1 MNSMSLSKL
10 AGMCLCLG
18 AALLTIPFLL
28 QITMGGTPEEGSLI
42 WRYFSEE
49 LTNGGTLSL
58 LYPILSILG
67 IALLIFGTHTLNSM
81 LQKEKED
88 GLLSLGTMLIILGS
102 IGYMF
107 IWSLE

>member
-1 MNSMSLSKL
+1 MNSMSLNKL
-10 AGMCLCLG
+10 GGLCLCIG

-67 IALLIFGTHTLNSM
+67 IAWPKFLAFFLNQAQEETQINFKS
-81 LQKEKED
+81 EW
-88 GLLSLGTMLIILGS
+88 I
-102 IGYMF
+102 
-107 IWSLE
+107 